1 MCIRDRAIRLA
12 LFRNN
17 MSNEWPAWEII
28 KSVIDAEPESI
39 KEDVKITIEENGG
52 LRSVLKVERKYG
64 DSKFTQ
70 RICLTEGAADDRIDI
85 ITDIDWA
92 TKASLLKAEF
102 PLSVSNKE
110 ATYDLGLGLSLIH
123 ISLYEEFFKKP
134 DHTALEHPCP

>member
-1 MCIRDRAIRLA
+1 
-12 LFRNN
+12 

-70 RICLTEGAADDRIDI
+70 RI
-85 ITDIDWA
+85 
-92 TKASLLKAEF
+92 ASPKVLLMIA
-102 PLSVSNKE
+102 S
-110 ATYDLGLGLSLIH
+110 TSLPI
-123 ISLYEEFFKKP
+123 
-134 DHTALEHPCP
+134 